1 MKKWLYSF
9 KFILTIIL
17 FIGFAAYYYLMKDSK
32 ENFQEQQQQQNDGDY
47 HYPHFDISA
56 NYYNL
61 TEAEKAQMKA
71 INPDSIILNI
81 GNSLGEGI
89 DINNIPWDSEN
100 RSLQPSEILWG
111 AVSREAS
118 ADIFHKVYVVQ
129 QLKTLQ
135 AAEDNK
141 FYFDSAI
148 LHYGTGDPEL
158 GSILE
163 FTDFYANFASP
174 LIVPMIGEKMGG
186 HEPIFPDD
194 VPESPVTK
202 QTNAAKNI
210 GGNNGDPGVMEPVTE
225 KRPYNGM
232 KAKQHSRVSHILSVD
247 KKPDPPG
254 KTNEPPAST
263 FKRLKS
269 QLFKMKG
276 TRLLGKLILLFF
288 DWIELIPPPVGP
300 VLNFIYMVFIMPAVM
315 AIAMPLIAPRKGSDA
330 IVENRI
336 IGVYTTLAF
345 MAVTAG
351 IGVVFPLFP
360 GAQAAAMAAA
370 LAGALAA
377 FYEQKV
383 AIPAG
388 YRSAMEKM
396 IESTGHGSGDGKC
409 PNGYVPMNQLWNP
422 TTEIFLSFVPIFG
435 DLIDLIYPYMCI
447 RTDFM
452 TPANDRA
459 QNFIENLVCVRDPFI
474 LPKYMDQ
481 SWISSMFLDW
491 PDYNNK
497 LSTGTNIVGGKLRIV
512 PTATSQV
519 LNETINILAIK
530 TAVQNAGVA
539 RATLARNAVDTVL
552 PKTNRDPYW
561 SWSGYTNYND
571 IKNNPQ
577 NYYNLDIKL
586 DNFKENNIYQYIGGK
601 SSQGSPNPS
610 LSCRFFYL
618 DFSDPNIL
626 VEMAQFYYNYAI
638 RNPQIGDDRTFTIEY
653 IAKINYVVASSLFSC
668 DAMCEM
674 VTIKYDAR
682 SGTILKQTR
691 SYDADRRFYFRW
703 RGNSGPPNYTGDCM
717 TPTDIWGNDPSRTVW
732 RVLDDACDE
741 AMYKLNDAIHFP
753 DEPGADSTGLI
764 SGEVLLT
771 AYELYLEQKERSDA
785 AAAYIVSVNST
796 NTDLNTAKAAYD
808 AVDTQRINQI
818 IGSYISDIINSSYSY
833 LGIVNSMPSF
843 LNSIPTI
850 RDIPSFFSKRDSVS
864 SALSNVTNTINI
876 AYNFAINLANNI
888 PSDYATKIGNISS
901 VINNTILSD
910 FSTAITS
917 YFTDSS
923 NATKLQNARTTLSN
937 LTSNANLII
946 EKATV
951 ANNNI
956 MTTGQLGNAETY
968 TQPQDTLQLA
978 FRTATKNYEDALLA
992 IDPFYL
998 DFKINTDTARNN
1010 YIGVLSK
1017 LYTSNENPNIFF
1029 LDDLDF
1035 RGPILRDL
1043 QSRMDAVINARKDL
1057 WDLHKLDVSTTP
1069 TVTFTDATR
1078 ETVINSL
1085 NYKYDLDNSFMT
1097 SKYYDVTGCTH
1108 LDGGALAVIT
1118 PDVTSLQED
1127 IRFPAKFDVLPHLK
1141 RCENINITLDKCI
1154 DLSNVEQ
1161 VIQAYQRDIPNKRIK
1176 TIHNIQARGNNT
1188 CQYIWDEYDV
1198 ATPTTITKTTN
1209 RILYQQDLS
1218 ACTFCLPEVSMNSL
1232 PKVQKIYIDTSDNKV
1247 DVYDSSG
1254 YKSRGTTTPITTS
1267 LTVGPPPEIKHYS
1280 LPVSNAKNPN
1290 PTLIFSN
1297 ANYKEPV
1304 PQPDGGQPVNFTP
1317 MTGQLLVPRYDPNTY
1332 KKLPD
1337 LVRPK
1342 KPIRVSYPNGTE
1354 FQLGG
1359 QTSNYC
1365 SDPIN
1370 MSNFMIDY
1378 NNTNTNLEKIVNIQ
1392 RGFTTGSNAITI
1404 NPTSQIS
1411 FSPTINPTTIT
1422 FNKPLSAFQTTI
1434 GNQVYNG
1441 YTILSFSVPLTNS
1454 GFFNDTIVM
1463 SMSVGFTSATRAE
1476 SWFFTLQSNPSPT
1489 APTYYINN
1497 GTLLVPPGP
1506 ASAPFT
1512 AGDTFY
1518 IIYNGTQML
1527 FYREALGGTSTLVY
1541 TATIT
1546 APSFSMF
1553 VQNNFIN
1560 FGGTNNYTLTNLS
1573 ATTFPTC
1580 DYEIDVFIKD
1590 PKNPDNSAQQ
1600 YLTKNISNI
1609 LSITTSGTTIQLAD
1623 VTGFIKGM
1631 IVNIS
1636 YTTGSI
1642 SYTTRSAPSYT
1653 IVNHNNITPTTQND
1667 IFQAISGLL
1676 KITNIDVSNN
1686 RITYSNKTLPIDIVL
1701 PITTGISG
1709 SGIIELKNVV
1719 TRKTVSY
1726 NMKIKPEAFT
1736 NTPYTYNT
1744 IGTTGGLEIKKN
1756 TPTLQ
1761 GSFSNTG
1768 YNFGGPAKSNAD
1780 NKFGSN
1786 TNFYNDN
1793 LVTDYTTKMSN
1804 LLNTTSAYLKP
1815 LIQAITLSNTVGG
1828 PDVCVSQ
1835 PINPPTNV
1843 CSNPTYMQRIMDAYN
1858 NGNSPIGIYNQ
1869 ERNTM
1874 TRIIQASTASNNEC
1888 HLIFENK
1895 NEIYIDRTYYD
1906 SNNSNNYTVTN
1917 TLKFMNFPMDSNGA
1931 TCDFNPKKILP
1942 SNVIGAS
1949 TISIYPPI
1957 KASDL
1962 TLSYGNN
1969 LAPYFSPLRTSG
1981 ICQVADTAIL
1991 FNNLSNDYKNKV
2003 NVVNNPLRFAS
2014 FTKLRS
2020 LQIGYDKIDYLIEQ
2034 INTSVIP
2041 NETRRFVLRAK
2052 FDLAPYPTTCSWSY
2066 TNDSFKLQIVLPDSM
2081 TSAVKA
2087 TYTGQSF
2094 VDVVNTNSVSLGG
2107 SDTVSPLF
2115 FDPEYS

>member
-9 KFILTIIL
+9 KFILIIIL
-17 FIGFAAYYYLMKDSK
+17 FIVFTAYYYLTKDSK
-32 ENFQEQQQQQNDGDY
+32 ESFQQQQQQTNDGDY

-61 TEAEKAQMKA
+61 TQAEKAQMKA
-71 INPDSIILNI
+71 TNPDSIILNI

-100 RSLQPSEILWG
+100 NSLQPSEILWG

-118 ADIFHKVYVVQ
+118 ADIFNKVYVAR
-129 QLKTLQ
+129 QL
-135 AAEDNK
+135 AALKAEEDNES
-141 FYFDSAI
+141 YFDSAL
-148 LHYGTGDPEL
+148 LHYGTADPEL
-158 GSILE
+158 GAVLE
-163 FTDFYANFASP
+163 ITDFIANFAVP
-174 LIVPMIGEKMGG
+174 LVVPMIGEKMGG
-186 HEPIFPDD
+186 HDPIFPED

-202 QTNAAKNI
+202 QTNAAKKI
-210 GGNNGDPGVMEPVTE
+210 GGPNGVMDPVTE

-232 KAKQHSRVSHILSVD
+232 KAKQHSRVSHILSPD

-254 KTNEPPAST
+254 KLQESPTSRFT
-263 FKRLKS
+263 RLKS

-315 AIAMPLIAPRKGSDA
+315 AIAMPLIAPRKGSNA
-330 IVENRI
+330 EVENRI
-336 IGVYTTLAF
+336 IGVYTTLAA

-351 IGVVFPLFP
+351 IGIIPAFQMLP
-360 GAQAAAMAAA
+360 GVQAAAVAAA

-377 FYEQKV
+377 YYEAKV

-396 IESTGHGSGDGKC
+396 IELTGHGSGNGKC

-447 RTDFM
+447 RRDFT

-459 QNFIENLVCVRDPFI
+459 QNFIENLVCVRDPYI
-474 LPKYMDQ
+474 LPKYMEQ

-497 LSTGTNIVGGKLRIV
+497 LSTPTNMVGGKLRIV
-512 PTATSQV
+512 PTGISFNAES
-519 LNETINILAIK
+519 ILDSLL
-530 TAVQNAGVA
+530 TG
-539 RATLARNAVDTVL
+539 
-552 PKTNRDPYW
+552 TNRTTPYW
-561 SWSGYTNYND
+561 SWSGYTNFND

-577 NYYNLDIKL
+577 NYYNLNVKL
-586 DNFKENNIYQYIGGK
+586 EDFNEKRIYQYIGGK
-601 SSQGSPNPS
+601 SSQDSPNPS
-610 LSCRFFYL
+610 LSCKFFYL

-638 RNPQIGDDRTFTIEY
+638 RNAQIGDDRTFTIEY
-653 IAKINYVVASSLFSC
+653 IAKINYVIASSLFTC

-682 SGTILKQTR
+682 SGTIVKQTR

-703 RGNSGPPNYTGDCM
+703 RGNSGPPNYTGECM
-717 TPTDIWGNDPSRTVW
+717 TPSDIWGNNAGNTIW
-732 RVLDDACDE
+732 RGLDDRYDD
-741 AMYKLNDAIHFP
+741 AMYNLNDAIHFP
-753 DEPGADSTGLI
+753 NEPGSDSTGLI

-771 AYELYLEQKERSDA
+771 AYELYKEQKERSDLA
-785 AAAYIVSVNST
+785 SSYIVSVNPLFKI
-796 NTDLNTAKAAYD
+796 NTEPNTKTLQQLKQEYELL
-808 AVDTQRINQI
+808 DTERINRI
-818 IGSYISDIINSSYSY
+818 IGSLISDIINSAYSY

-843 LNSIPTI
+843 LNSISTI
-850 RDIPSFFSKRDSVS
+850 RDIFTYSSKVNSLS
-864 SALSNVTNTINI
+864 SALSNLTNTINI
-876 AYNFAINLANNI
+876 AYQFVIDDVNNI
-888 PSDYATKIGNISS
+888 PIPTKINIENIRNSINNNILIDLIYATT
-901 VINNTILSD
+901 V
-910 FSTAITS
+910 
-917 YFTDSS
+917 YFNDSS
-923 NATKLQNARTTLSN
+923 NDTKLQDARTKLSIV
-937 LTSNANLII
+937 LSNANLII

-956 MTTGQLGNAETY
+956 IITGQLGNTETY
-968 TQPQDTLQLA
+968 TQSQNTLQVNFKLA
-978 FRTATKNYEDALLA
+978 SDDLERVLQAV
-992 IDPFYL
+992 DPFYL
-998 DFKINTDTARNN
+998 DFKINTDTARKN
-1010 YIGVLSK
+1010 YLDVLGK

-1029 LDDLDF
+1029 QNDLDF
-1035 RGPILRDL
+1035 RGPVLRDL
-1043 QSRMDAVINARKDL
+1043 QSRMEAVIKARKDL
-1057 WDLHKLDVSTTP
+1057 WDRHKIDVSTNP
-1069 TVTFTDATR
+1069 TATD
-1078 ETVINSL
+1078 VSNL
-1085 NYKYDLDNSFMT
+1085 NYKYGLDNTFMT

-1118 PDVTSLQED
+1118 PDVINLQED
-1127 IRFPAKFDVLPHLK
+1127 IRFPANFDVLPHLK

-1161 VIQAYQRDIPNKRIK
+1161 VIQAYERDMPTKRIK

-1188 CQYIWDEYDV
+1188 CQYIWDEYDL
-1198 ATPTTITKTTN
+1198 ATPTTITQTTN

-1218 ACTFCLPEVSMNSL
+1218 ACTFCLPETSGT
-1232 PKVQKIYIDTSDNKV
+1232 PKVQKIYIDSSDNKV
-1247 DVYDSSG
+1247 DIYDAEG
-1254 YKSRGTTTPITTS
+1254 NKSIGTTNITTS
-1267 LTVGPPPEIKHYS
+1267 LTVGPPTS
-1280 LPVSNAKNPN
+1280 LKQFSLNVSDSKNIN
-1290 PTLIFSN
+1290 PTLTFLKATYN
-1297 ANYKEPV
+1297 KPTLL
-1304 PQPDGGQPVNFTP
+1304 PDGGQPVVFRP
-1317 MTGQLLVPRYDPNTY
+1317 LTGQLLVPRYDPIAY

-1342 KPIRVSYPNGTE
+1342 KPIRVSYPNGVE
-1354 FQLGG
+1354 SQLGG
-1359 QTSNYC
+1359 QTNNFC

-1378 NNTNTNLEKIVNIQ
+1378 NNTNDNKEKIVNIQ
-1392 RGFTTGSNAITI
+1392 RGFTTG
-1404 NPTSQIS
+1404 PT
-1411 FSPTINPTTIT
+1411 
-1422 FNKPLSAFQTTI
+1422 
-1434 GNQVYNG
+1434 
-1441 YTILSFSVPLTNS
+1441 
-1454 GFFNDTIVM
+1454 
-1463 SMSVGFTSATRAE
+1463 
-1476 SWFFTLQSNPSPT
+1476 
-1489 APTYYINN
+1489 
-1497 GTLLVPPGP
+1497 
-1506 ASAPFT
+1506 
-1512 AGDTFY
+1512 
-1518 IIYNGTQML
+1518 
-1527 FYREALGGTSTLVY
+1527 
-1541 TATIT
+1541 
-1546 APSFSMF
+1546 
-1553 VQNNFIN
+1553 
-1560 FGGTNNYTLTNLS
+1560 
-1573 ATTFPTC
+1573 TC

-1590 PKNPDNSAQQ
+1590 PKKPNDPILP
-1600 YLTKNISNI
+1600 YLTTNITNI
-1609 LSITTSGTTIQLAD
+1609 LSINNSGTTIQVGS
-1623 VTGFIKGM
+1623 VTGFTKGM

-1636 YTTGSI
+1636 YAGGSI
-1642 SYTTRSAPSYT
+1642 TYITSEPPTYTR
-1653 IVNHNNITPTTQND
+1653 VNHNNINPTTQND

-1686 RITYSNKTLPIDIVL
+1686 RITYLNNTLPEYIVL
-1701 PITTGISG
+1701 PINTGISG

-1726 NMKIKPEAFT
+1726 NMATYPRPEAFT

-1780 NKFGSN
+1780 KTFGSN

-1793 LVTDYTTKMSN
+1793 LVRDYTTKMSN
-1804 LLNTTSAYLKP
+1804 LLSNTSEYLKP
-1815 LIQAITLSNTVGG
+1815 LMQAITLSNLVGT
-1828 PDVCVSQ
+1828 PQTNVCATQ
-1835 PINPPTNV
+1835 PNNPPTNV

-1888 HLIFENK
+1888 RIIFENK
-1895 NEIYIDRTYYD
+1895 NEFYSDRTYYD

-1917 TLKFMNFPMDSNGA
+1917 TLKFINVPMVPTGG
-1931 TCDFNPKKILP
+1931 TCDFIPKKIPL
-1942 SNVIGAS
+1942 SNVIGAN

-1969 LAPYFSPLRTSG
+1969 LAPYAIPLRTSD
-1981 ICQVADTAIL
+1981 ICQVADTPAL
-1991 FNNLSNDYKNKV
+1991 FNSLSNNYFTNV
-2003 NVVNNPLRFAS
+2003 NLATNPLRFTTI
-2014 FTKLRS
+2014 TKLRS
-2020 LQIGYDKIDYLIEQ
+2020 LQIGYDKIDYLVEQ
-2034 INTSVIP
+2034 KNTAVTP
-2041 NETRRFVLRAK
+2041 NITRRFVLRGK
-2052 FDLAPYPTTCSWSY
+2052 FDLAPYPAACSWSY
-2066 TNDSFKLQIVLPDSM
+2066 TNGSFKLQIVLPDSM
-2081 TSAVKA
+2081 TAADKA
-2087 TYTGQSF
+2087 TYTSQSF